1 MHTKLIQTSMSI
13 GHDCNLSHTWASSR
27 QLCGPNEFH
36 QQRKT
41 KGVLMLLQIQSAAD
55 SPQVPF
61 PSEKQLLPAKQLQL
75 TRMWA
80 HGKLAPCLREK

>member
-1 MHTKLIQTSMSI
+1 ML
-13 GHDCNLSHTWASSR
+13 R
-27 QLCGPNEFH
+27 QIP
-36 QQRKT
+36 
-41 KGVLMLLQIQSAAD
+41 SAAD
-55 SPQVPF
+55 SPHIPF